1 VIPAS
6 QFDPGSTNKMLETLQ
21 FGEVEID
28 SAREPFRAGGKE
40 YAAGSYVIRMQQP
53 YSSFAKTLL
62 ERQDYP
68 DLRMYPGGPPK
79 RPYDVTAQTLPL
91 LMGVTVDTINQPFQ
105 ANLSRSQKL
114 PAPVRTSDMLPAGD
128 VDSWRAVNQAWAAGK
143 KVWRDKTNGDFRIQ
157 ATGDVR
163 PLRQPRVAL
172 YKSYVPSMDEGWTR
186 WLLEQFGFAYTNIEN
201 KDIQADNLRS
211 RFDVIIFPDQ
221 RPAAMESGYRSGS
234 MPAEF
239 TGGIGEKGAGE
250 LKRFAPQGGTL
261 VFLNDAT
268 EYALEHLGL
277 DAKNVLK
284 GLSNKEFYSPG
295 SLLNV
300 RLDPTHPLTFGLPK
314 DIAIWS
320 EGSPAFEVPQG
331 SRDRTVATYTESN
344 VLASGWLLGEKYLVN
359 RSALLDIPS
368 GSGHV
373 ILFGMRPQYRAQSY
387 QAFKIFFNS
396 LVYFE

>member
-1 VIPAS
+1 
-6 QFDPGSTNKMLETLQ
+6 
-21 FGEVEID
+21 
-28 SAREPFRAGGKE
+28 
-40 YAAGSYVIRMQQP
+40 
-53 YSSFAKTLL
+53 
-62 ERQDYP
+62 
-68 DLRMYPGGPPK
+68 
-79 RPYDVTAQTLPL
+79 
-91 LMGVTVDTINQPFQ
+91 
-105 ANLSRSQKL
+105 
-114 PAPVRTSDMLPAGD
+114 
-128 VDSWRAVNQAWAAGK
+128 VNQAWAAGK
-143 KVWRDKTNGDFRIQ
+143 KVWRDKKNGDFHLEAASDIR
-157 ATGDVR
+157 T
-163 PLRQPRVAL
+163 LKQPRVAL

-201 KDIQADNLRS
+201 KDVQADDLHS

-221 RPAAMESGYRSGS
+221 RPAAMESGYRAGS

-239 TGGIGEKGAGE
+239 TGGIGEKGAGQ
-250 LKRFAPQGGTL
+250 LKRFASQGGTL
-261 VFLNDAT
+261 VFLNEAT

-300 RLDPTHPLTFGLPK
+300 QLDTTHPLTFGLPK

-331 SRDRTVATYTESN
+331 SRDRNVATYTGSN